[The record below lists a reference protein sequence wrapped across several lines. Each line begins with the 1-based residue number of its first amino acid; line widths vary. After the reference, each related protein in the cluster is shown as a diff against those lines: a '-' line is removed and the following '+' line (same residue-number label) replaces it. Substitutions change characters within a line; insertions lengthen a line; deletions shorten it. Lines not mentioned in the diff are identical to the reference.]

1 MTTNVNYEKFILD
14 KVRLDKRLGF
24 DVQDSEI
31 HPMLFPHQRA
41 IVKWALEGGRRAI
54 FAAFGL
60 GKSFM
65 QLECCRQVGNREGGR
80 QLIVAPLGVRQEFKR
95 DAEKLGL
102 SIQFLR
108 FNHELKGDGL
118 YITNYESIRDGRLD
132 PHNFN
137 CISLDEAAV
146 LRSYGSLTFQTFLT
160 LFHGIKYRFVATATP
175 SPNRF
180 KELIHYAGFLGI
192 MNTGDSLTRWF
203 QRDSTKANQLT
214 LYPHKK
220 DEFWLWVASWA
231 IFLQK
236 PSDLGFSDEGY
247 SLPKLHVHYHKVRA
261 CDAKGTN
268 GRGQYKLINSAAMGL
283 KDAAKEKRDSLPQ
296 RIDELKNILAEHPD
310 DHASFG
316 TIKKP
321 NGMQSKKPCRLPRPF
336 MVRWIWKPESSASW
350 ISATANINTS
360 PQSRS

>member
-1 MTTNVNYEKFILD
+1 MKYEDFILD
-14 KVRLDKRLGF
+14 KVKLDKRLGF
-24 DVQDSEI
+24 TVEDSEI
-31 HPMLFPHQRA
+31 HPMLYPHQRA
-41 IVKWALEGGRRAI
+41 LVKWALEGGRRAM
-54 FAAFGL
+54 FCSFGL
-60 GKSFM
+60 GKTFM

-108 FNHELKGDGL
+108 FNHELQGDGL

-214 LYPHKK
+214 IYKHKES
-220 DEFWLWVASWA
+220 EFWLWVASWA
-231 IFLQK
+231 VFLQH
-236 PSDLGFSDEGY
+236 PEQLC
-247 SLPKLHVHYHKVRA
+247 H
-261 CDAKGTN
+261 CDCH
-268 GRGQYKLINSAAMGL
+268 RGGK
-283 KDAAKEKRDSLPQ
+283 
-296 RIDELKNILAEHPD
+296 
-310 DHASFG
+310 
-316 TIKKP
+316 
-321 NGMQSKKPCRLPRPF
+321 
-336 MVRWIWKPESSASW
+336 
-350 ISATANINTS
+350 
-360 PQSRS
+360 